1 MTNHYCF
8 RNVDEALPVLCRDLL
23 EKGEEV
29 ESRAGST
36 KELTFVNI
44 ELTHPMEREVLLP
57 SRKASY
63 PAQIAETM
71 WVLAGRNDM
80 GFLSK
85 YLPRATE
92 FSDDGLVW
100 RAGYGARLRNAGVRI
115 NDDIY
120 DPRFALESVDPLW
133 NVVDL
138 LRRDPKTRQAVI
150 GIWSNN
156 LDSGVKSLD
165 IPCNNWLHF
174 LARDGKLNLHVATR
188 SNDLIWGW
196 SGINQFEWSALLQ
209 LVAELTGLDVGSLH
223 FSISSLHLYERHYEK
238 ASKIGADRP
247 QPRKSRPVP
256 FGVHSE
262 TTRAELAKSFDLW
275 FKSEGESVQAGRAPG
290 LLGVWQGVVQLSRGN
305 DVCLEKGETFPP
317 YAIQAL
323 NESPLKKGQQLG
335 LVGGVTPLLYIQRP
349 GEDRHAQS
357 AFRSEVINLHAE
369 KDAAYGNSWCKR
381 GEMLSILPNIA
392 RKVDRLEG
400 GAETGDE
407 TQLDTAIDLF
417 VYTVKYDLWK
427 AYDRKPGEN
436 LKLSEVEN
444 SLWKGELLGLGEHTS
459 DQELV
464 RHCVRQ
470 FEATIR
476 LVEHD
481 PTDPQARVFITALC
495 GYAAQLAYTR
505 WLAHQDDT
513 PNTEAVNQ

>member
-1 MTNHYCF
+1 MTNNHYCF

-23 EKGEEV
+23 EKGQEV
-29 ESRAGST
+29 KSRAGNT

-80 GFLSK
+80 RFLSK
-85 YLPRATE
+85 YLPRARD

-100 RAGYGARLRNAGVRI
+100 RAGYGPRLRSAGIRI
-115 NDDIY
+115 NPDGY
-120 DPRFALESVDPLW
+120 KYVDPLW
-133 NVVDL
+133 NVVEL
-138 LRRDPKTRQAVI
+138 LRRDPETRQAVI
-150 GIWSNN
+150 SIWSNN
-156 LDSGVKSLD
+156 LDSGVVQSLD

-174 LARDGKLNLHVATR
+174 LSRDGLLNLHVATR

-209 LVAELTGLDVGSLH
+209 LVAELTGLEVGSLH
-223 FSISSLHLYERHYEK
+223 FAISSLHLYERHWEK
-238 ASKIGADRP
+238 AAKIGADRP
-247 QPRKSRPVP
+247 QPRESLPVL

-262 TTRAELAKSFDLW
+262 TTQAELKKAFDLW
-275 FKSEGESVQAGRAPG
+275 FRFEGGSAQVRRSAS
-290 LLGVWQGVVQLSRGN
+290 LLGVWQDAIQLSHGN
-305 DVCLEKGETFPP
+305 NVFLDEGETVPA
-317 YAIQAL
+317 YVLQAL
-323 NESPLKKGQQLG
+323 DESPSKKDLG
-335 LVGGVTPLLYIQRP
+335 KAGKDHHT
-349 GEDRHAQS
+349 HN
-357 AFRSEVINLHAE
+357 AFRSEVIKLHAE
-369 KDAAYGNSWCKR
+369 KDAAYGPSWCKR

-400 GAETGDE
+400 RAETGDE

-417 VYTVKYDLWK
+417 VYMVKYDLWK

-444 SLWKGELLGLGEHTS
+444 ALSEVELLGLGERTS

-464 RHCVRQ
+464 RQCARK
-470 FEATIR
+470 FEATIS
-476 LVEHD
+476 LVEND
-481 PTDPQARVFITALC
+481 PTDPRSRVFITALC

-505 WLAHQDDT
+505 WLAHQDGT
-513 PNTEAVNQ
+513 PNTEAINQ

>member
-1 MTNHYCF
+1 MTNNHYCF

-23 EKGEEV
+23 EKGQEV
-29 ESRAGST
+29 KSRAGNT

-80 GFLSK
+80 QFLSK
-85 YLPRATE
+85 YLPRAKE

-100 RAGYGARLRNAGVRI
+100 RAGYGPRLRSAGIRI
-115 NDDIY
+115 NTDGY
-120 DPRFALESVDPLW
+120 KYVDPLW
-133 NVVDL
+133 SVVEL
-138 LRRDPKTRQAVI
+138 LRRDPETRQAVI
-150 GIWSNN
+150 SIWSNH
-156 LDSGVKSLD
+156 LDSGVQSLD

-174 LARDGKLNLHVATR
+174 LARDGRLNLHVATR
-188 SNDLIWGW
+188 SNDIIWGW

-209 LVAELTGLDVGSLH
+209 LVAELTGLEVGSLH
-223 FSISSLHLYERHYEK
+223 FAISSLHLYERHWEK
-238 ASKIGADRP
+238 AAKIGADRP
-247 QPRKSRPVP
+247 QPRESLPVL

-262 TTRAELAKSFDLW
+262 TTQAELKKAFDLW
-275 FKSEGESVQAGRAPG
+275 FRFEGGSAQVRRSAS
-290 LLGVWQGVVQLSRGN
+290 LLGVWQDAIQLSHGN
-305 DVCLEKGETFPP
+305 NVPLGEGETFPA
-317 YAIQAL
+317 YVIQAL
-323 NESPLKKGQQLG
+323 TGSPSKKD
-335 LVGGVTPLLYIQRP
+335 LVEVGKDHHTQN
-349 GEDRHAQS
+349 
-357 AFRSEVINLHAE
+357 AFRSEVIKLHAE

-417 VYTVKYDLWK
+417 VYMVKYDLWK
-427 AYDRKPGEN
+427 AYSRNPGEN

-444 SLWKGELLGLGEHTS
+444 SLWKCELLGLGDRTS
-459 DQELV
+459 DRELV
-464 RHCVRQ
+464 SHCVRK
-470 FEATIR
+470 FEATIS
-476 LVEHD
+476 LVEND
-481 PTDPQARVFITALC
+481 PTDPRARVFITALC

-505 WLAHQDDT
+505 WLAHQDGT
-513 PNTEAVNQ
+513 PNTEAINQ

>member
-1 MTNHYCF
+1 MTNNHYCF

-23 EKGEEV
+23 EKGQEV
-29 ESRAGST
+29 ESRAGNT

-100 RAGYGARLRNAGVRI
+100 RAGYGTRLRNAGVRI

-262 TTRAELAKSFDLW
+262 TTRAELAKFFDLW
-275 FKSEGESVQAGRAPG
+275 FRFEGGSAQVSRSAS
-290 LLGVWQGVVQLSRGN
+290 LLGVWQDAIQLSHGN
-305 DVCLEKGETFPP
+305 NVFLCEGETFPA
-317 YAIQAL
+317 YVLQAL
-323 NESPLKKGQQLG
+323 TGSPLKKGQQLG
-335 LVGGVTPLLYIQRP
+335 RVVFVTPLLNIQRP
-349 GEDRHAQS
+349 GEDHHAQN
-357 AFRSEVINLHAE
+357 AFQSEVIKLHRD
-369 KDAAYGNSWCKR
+369 KDAAYGDSWCKR
-381 GEMLSILPNIA
+381 GEKFSILPNIA
-392 RKVDRLEG
+392 RKVDRLSSG
-400 GAETGDE
+400 KDTDDE
-407 TQLDTAIDLF
+407 TQLDTAIDLY
-417 VYTVKYDLWK
+417 VYLAKYSCWLEGRSPSPIEDVEKLIRS
-427 AYDRKPGEN
+427 DRKLLIPAV
-436 LKLSEVEN
+436 EV
-444 SLWKGELLGLGEHTS
+444 
-459 DQELV
+459 
-464 RHCVRQ
+464 
-470 FEATIR
+470 
-476 LVEHD
+476 
-481 PTDPQARVFITALC
+481 PQAVKRVELKFEHILGRVEQSPKSDYPASVARLRTLA
-495 GYAAQLAYTR
+495 GNLAYTR
-505 WLAHQDDT
+505 WCQQGSV
-513 PNTEAVNQ
+513 NTEAVNQ

>member
-23 EKGEEV
+23 EKGQEV
-29 ESRAGST
+29 ESRAGNT

-80 GFLSK
+80 QFLSK
-85 YLPRATE
+85 YLPRARQ

-100 RAGYGARLRNAGVRI
+100 RAGYGPRLRNAGIRI

-138 LRRDPKTRQAVI
+138 LRRDPETRQAVI

-188 SNDLIWGW
+188 SNDIIWGW

-238 ASKIGADRP
+238 AAKIGADRP
-247 QPRKSRPVP
+247 YPRNSPPVL
-256 FGVHSE
+256 FGAHSE
-262 TTRAELAKSFDLW
+262 TTREGLKKSFDLW
-275 FKSEGESVQAGRAPG
+275 FEFEGGSARVRRSAN
-290 LLGVWQGVVQLSRGN
+290 LLGVWQDVIQLIHGN
-305 DVCLEKGETFPP
+305 NVFLGEGETFPS
-317 YAIQAL
+317 YALQAL
-323 NESPLKKGQQLG
+323 NGSPRKKGQQLG
-335 LVGGVTPLLYIQRP
+335 RVGSLTPLLYTKRP
-349 GEDRHAQS
+349 GEDRHTQD
-357 AFRSEVINLHAE
+357 AFRSEVIKLHAE

-407 TQLDTAIDLF
+407 TQLDTAIDLY
-417 VYTVKYDLWK
+417 VYLVKYDLWK

-436 LKLSEVEN
+436 LKPSEVEN
-444 SLWKGELLGLGEHTS
+444 SLRKGELLGLGERTS
-459 DQELV
+459 DRELV
-464 RHCVRQ
+464 SHCVRQ

-481 PTDPQARVFITALC
+481 PTDPRARVFITALC

>member
-1 MTNHYCF
+1 MTNNHYFF

-23 EKGEEV
+23 EKGQEV
-29 ESRAGST
+29 KSRAGNT

-80 GFLSK
+80 RFLSK
-85 YLPRATE
+85 YLPRARD

-100 RAGYGARLRNAGVRI
+100 RAGYGPRLRSAGIRI
-115 NDDIY
+115 NPDGY
-120 DPRFALESVDPLW
+120 KYVDPLW
-133 NVVDL
+133 SVVEL
-138 LRRDPKTRQAVI
+138 LRRDPETRQAVI
-150 GIWSNN
+150 SIWSNN
-156 LDSGVKSLD
+156 LDSGVVQSLD

-174 LARDGKLNLHVATR
+174 LARDGRLNLHVATR

-209 LVAELTGLDVGSLH
+209 LVAELTGLEVGSLH
-223 FSISSLHLYERHYEK
+223 FAISSLHLYERHWEK
-238 ASKIGADRP
+238 AAKIADDRP
-247 QPRKSRPVP
+247 PLRKSSRPVL

-262 TTRAELAKSFDLW
+262 TTQAELKKSFDLW
-275 FKSEGESVQAGRAPG
+275 FKLEGESVQASRSIS
-290 LLGVWQGVVQLSRGN
+290 LFGVWQAAIQLSRGDN
-305 DVCLEKGETFPP
+305 VFLEKGETFPT
-317 YAIQAL
+317 YVLQAL
-323 NESPLKKGQQLG
+323 TGSPIKKGQQLG
-335 LVGGVTPLLYIQRP
+335 RVGFVTPLLYIQRP
-349 GEDRHAQS
+349 GEDHHTQND
-357 AFRSEVINLHAE
+357 FRSEVIKLHAE

-417 VYTVKYDLWK
+417 VYTVKYDIWK
-427 AYDRKPGEN
+427 AYNRKPGEN

-444 SLWKGELLGLGEHTS
+444 ALRKGELLGLGERTS

-464 RHCVRQ
+464 RQCVRK
-470 FEATIR
+470 FEATIS
-476 LVEHD
+476 LVEND
-481 PTDPQARVFITALC
+481 PTDPRARVFITALC

-505 WLAHQDDT
+505 WLAHQDGT
-513 PNTEAVNQ
+513 PNTEAINQ

>member
-23 EKGEEV
+23 EKGQEV
-29 ESRAGST
+29 ESRAGNT

-80 GFLSK
+80 GFMSK

-100 RAGYGARLRNAGVRI
+100 RAGYGTRLRDAGIRI
-115 NDDIY
+115 NDGIY

-133 NVVDL
+133 NVVEL
-138 LRRDPKTRQAVI
+138 LRRDPETRQAVI
-150 GIWSNN
+150 SIWSNN
-156 LDSGVKSLD
+156 LDSGVQSLD

-196 SGINQFEWSALLQ
+196 SGINQFEWSSLLQ

-238 ASKIGADRP
+238 AAKIGSDRP
-247 QPRKSRPVP
+247 PLRYGMPVK

-262 TTRAELAKSFDLW
+262 TTRWELEYFFDLW
-275 FKSEGESVQAGRAPG
+275 FKFEGAKGPEMRRGAS
-290 LLGVWQGVVQLSRGN
+290 LLGVWQDVVHLSRGEN
-305 DVCLEKGETFPP
+305 VFLGEGETFPS

-323 NESPLKKGQQLG
+323 NESPRKKGRLFG
-335 LVGGVTPLLYIQRP
+335 LVLTTTLRKP
-349 GEDRHAQS
+349 GPSRKNHYMQN

-400 GAETGDE
+400 GAKTGDE

-444 SLWKGELLGLGEHTS
+444 SLRKGELLGLGEHTS
-459 DQELV
+459 DKELV